1 MISPVS
7 SADQVMSEAVKDC
20 PRVTTDTIGET
31 PTVFKIR
38 AVQCKKHNVFECFKR
53 CLLQSVLRL
62 LSCTAFPRGNS
73 VSRSGIELEAERGFS
88 AHAAH
93 CNAL

>member
-7 SADQVMSEAVKDC
+7 SADQIMSEAVKDC

-38 AVQCKKHNVFECFKR
+38 AEKHNVFECFKC

-73 VSRSGIELEAERGFS
+73 VSCSGIELEAERGFP